1 MIEEQAIAATEEQRG
16 AGIRGVMQNRDFVK
30 LWVAQILS
38 QTAQQIVNFAL
49 VLQVADIT
57 GSSTAV
63 SGIII
68 SFTIPAIL
76 FAAIAGVF
84 VERNSKKTM
93 LVITNLLRG
102 LLVLAYL
109 FTDPA
114 WGVGAVLPIFYIV
127 TLVFSAVSQF
137 FNPAEAAMIPMLVK
151 RGQLVAA
158 NSLFNLTLSA
168 TQLGGFVVLGPL
180 LLNTVFHKNFNG
192 LYIVISVLCI
202 LAAVSTWL
210 LPQDKPED
218 TATARRKMGQKVNV
232 GNVAAGA
239 RQIARSGF
247 RTALDELGEG
257 WSFIRRDPVIMNA
270 ILYWSIAIAVFMML
284 GTIGPT
290 YLSVAL
296 GIDSSRLFYI
306 LLPGGVGLVVGVV
319 IIGRLATPENRE
331 AMINISL
338 LAAGALLV
346 AFGAIYPSLT
356 WLFSTVVDNAAPEVL
371 VLGLLGAL
379 TFFLGLFN
387 SFISVPA
394 QTALQERSPE
404 NVRARVFSAFF
415 TISNAILIVPVF
427 FAAALADGI
436 GYTQTI
442 LLIGFAVLL
451 IAGWGFWRSRHR
463 RAAAREAANGHANGH
478 VSVEEAEAALTAAA
492 PGSRPIMARDI
503 QEHAEKAEQAEQ
515 AEKAS
520 GSPSDRGA

>member
-1 MIEEQAIAATEEQRG
+1 MIEQQAIATGEERSEG
-16 AGIRGVMQNRDFVK
+16 LRDVLRNRDFVK
-30 LWVAQILS
+30 LWVAQMLS

-68 SFTIPAIL
+68 SFTVPAIL

-102 LLVLAYL
+102 IMVLAYL

-127 TLVFSAVSQF
+127 TLLFSAVSQF
-137 FNPAEAAMIPMLVK
+137 FNPAEAAMIPLVVK

-192 LYIVISVLCI
+192 LYIVISVLCL

-218 TATARRKMGQKVNV
+218 TAASRRKKGEKVSV
-232 GNVAAGA
+232 SGVAAGA

-247 RTALDELGEG
+247 RTALDELAEG

-270 ILYWSIAIAVFMML
+270 ILYWSISIAVFMML

-296 GIDSSRLFYI
+296 GIDSSKLFYI
-306 LLPGGVGLVVGVV
+306 LLPGGVGLVVGVM

-331 AMINISL
+331 TMINISL
-338 LAAGALLV
+338 LAAGAMLV
-346 AFGAIYPSLT
+346 LFAVIYPLLT
-356 WLFSTVVDNAAPEVL
+356 WGFSRVLDNAAPEML
-371 VLGLLGAL
+371 VLGILGAL

-394 QTALQERSPE
+394 QTALQERSPQH
-404 NVRARVFSAFF
+404 VRARVFSAFF

-427 FAAALADGI
+427 FAAALADGL

-451 IAGWGFWRSRHR
+451 IAGWGFYRSRHR
-463 RAAAREAANGHANGH
+463 RAESRVVADGAANGH
-478 VSVEEAEAALTAAA
+478 VSAEEAEAALTAASPA
-492 PGSRPIMARDI
+492 PRPIMARDI
-503 QEHAEKAEQAEQ
+503 QDHAEQAEQ
-515 AEKAS
+515 AEA
-520 GSPSDRGA
+520 GSRDRGASPK